1 LIGFL
6 QQQLLFSY
14 RQRLAVGMAIVDI
27 DNLQEINEEYGT
39 EMGDIVI
46 TTIAN
51 RLLTITRSS
60 DLIARYGGDEFAVV
74 LPNTDLGGVK
84 VLGEKVRLEVE
95 QMGFAKQPGRKS
107 PQVTVSIGCSI
118 FNMED
123 LNPET
128 ILGDAKAAL
137 QKAKETGRNKVTA
150 AT

>member
-1 LIGFL
+1 MIGFL
-6 QQQLLFSY
+6 QQQLLFSF

-27 DNLQEINEEYGT
+27 DNLAEINEEYGF

-84 VLGEKVRLEVE
+84 SVR
-95 QMGFAKQPGRKS
+95 RKGS
-107 PQVTVSIGCSI
+107 P
-118 FNMED
+118 
-123 LNPET
+123 
-128 ILGDAKAAL
+128 
-137 QKAKETGRNKVTA
+137 
-150 AT
+150 